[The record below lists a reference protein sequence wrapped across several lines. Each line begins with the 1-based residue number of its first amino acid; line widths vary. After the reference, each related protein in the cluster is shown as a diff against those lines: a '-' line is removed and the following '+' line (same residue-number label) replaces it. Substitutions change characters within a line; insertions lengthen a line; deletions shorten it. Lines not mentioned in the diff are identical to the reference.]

1 MVYTAYSVSLLLDA
15 WHTTKLRICYLQRNY
30 ERRWKRD
37 RKDKASGFLAV
48 ATALKSAELFS
59 KGPTEGRAKVLIEDL
74 EHFLKKF

>member
-1 MVYTAYSVSLLLDA
+1 M
-15 WHTTKLRICYLQRNY
+15 
-30 ERRWKRD
+30 D
-37 RKDKASGFLAV
+37 RKEKESGFLAV